1 MKKVALIS
9 LCIFTALSAFADFP
23 NTATASI
30 NLEQEKQN
38 WASIQHQDYLKR
50 LKQRE
55 VFLQVEGLL
64 KSAVKK
70 QQFSEAT
77 QNITKTLIDSLQGYP
92 LQYDL
97 LARFWE
103 TKIAFLQN
111 DDIQGKQQA
120 INELNALVQQNY
132 PFVTP
137 AFQALL
143 QKLSTLNE
151 QQTSATSDNA
161 RENNRVQKEQNQL
174 ENPKQ
179 LAEIVRKSDPNTL
192 DKTVLID
199 AFPRYLKTLPEQ
211 MNNLSFESYQKW
223 ANTWLLSEDEIKQW
237 KIVLFKSF
245 F

>member
-1 MKKVALIS
+1 M
-9 LCIFTALSAFADFP
+9 
-23 NTATASI
+23 
-30 NLEQEKQN
+30 
-38 WASIQHQDYLKR
+38 
-50 LKQRE
+50 
-55 VFLQVEGLL
+55 
-64 KSAVKK
+64 
-70 QQFSEAT
+70 
-77 QNITKTLIDSLQGYP
+77 
-92 LQYDL
+92 QYDL

-103 TKIAFLQN
+103 TKIAFFQN
-111 DDIQGKQQA
+111 DDIQGRQQA

-161 RENNRVQKEQNQL
+161 KENNRVQKEQNQV

-211 MNNLSFESYQKW
+211 INNLSLNPIKNGQILGSSQKM
-223 ANTWLLSEDEIKQW
+223 
-237 KIVLFKSF
+237 KSNSGKSPF
-245 F
+245 